1 MTCVETGHGMI
12 LSMSCVLLLFTGRVS
27 APARRCVWR
36 AVCGLALG
44 ADESGGRDVG
54 VGAAHQ
60 TSLLWSYTYTD
71 TYVAGVRLAFHATTN
86 AGSDLEFRAG
96 FLVLLGRASWRAL
109 PQDDDD
115 MRAQRTGRHGSDDNH
130 PEPTP
135 MRSFGLRGFLL
146 RVAVS
151 SAPSIRLMPS
161 SSRVTLE
168 GSSRDQCV
176 SLGPAP
182 RRSK

>member
-1 MTCVETGHGMI
+1 
-12 LSMSCVLLLFTGRVS
+12 MSCVLLLFTGRVS

-36 AVCGLALG
+36 AGLSLSARTNPATG
-44 ADESGGRDVG
+44 SVG

-86 AGSDLEFRAG
+86 TGSDLEFRAG

>member
-1 MTCVETGHGMI
+1 
-12 LSMSCVLLLFTGRVS
+12 MSCVLLLFTGRVS

-36 AVCGLALG
+36 EGLWSRSRRGPRTNPATGCGL
-44 ADESGGRDVG
+44 VG

-86 AGSDLEFRAG
+86 TGSDLEFRAG

>member
-1 MTCVETGHGMI
+1 
-12 LSMSCVLLLFTGRVS
+12 MSCVLLLFTGRVS

-36 AVCGLALG
+36 AVCGLSALG
-44 ADESGGRDVG
+44 SRGAQSARAEDLDVG

-86 AGSDLEFRAG
+86 TGSDLEFRAG
-96 FLVLLGRASWRAL
+96 FLSLAWPCILESSASGNY
-109 PQDDDD
+109 D
-115 MRAQRTGRHGSDDNH
+115 MRAQRTGRHGSGDNH